1 MLKAK
6 PAHPRPCTA
15 LLGDTFF
22 LVGMAC
28 SSQRNAV
35 GLISRSGE
43 GTCRGNA
50 DCSVGVRSLG
60 NPTEG
65 NDRLLQVDVAGGRR
79 IDFRSN
85 KVDIK
90 ISTQYGMVLL
100 AAQYKTPDNKQADK
114 NARLRFIEETKK
126 FRGRYPSITV
136 DRKAPSLK

>member
-1 MLKAK
+1 M
-6 PAHPRPCTA
+6 
-15 LLGDTFF
+15 
-22 LVGMAC
+22 
-28 SSQRNAV
+28 